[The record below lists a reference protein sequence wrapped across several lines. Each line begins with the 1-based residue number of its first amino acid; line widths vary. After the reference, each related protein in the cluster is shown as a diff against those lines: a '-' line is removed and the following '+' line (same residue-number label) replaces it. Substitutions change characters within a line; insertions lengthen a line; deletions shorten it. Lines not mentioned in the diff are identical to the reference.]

1 MFVTSVS
8 EASYQRN
15 VGNPV
20 LGGAGWMFFNI
31 CLLGE
36 NIISL
41 AHNFTA
47 IIAYSEVLLKFK

>member
-31 CLLGE
+31 YLLGE
-36 NIISL
+36 NIISI

-47 IIAYSEVLLKFK
+47 IIAYNEVLFKFK